1 MPPDSHE
8 SDQDLVH
15 QTISKLRQAAEIEQ
29 HFMCMYLYGATSI
42 QKRYVNN
49 QQLSPSPAQLEITR
63 RWANVLYGVA
73 RQEMEHLALVNN
85 LLRSIGGAPYFGCPH
100 VSTKPLALFHLGAH
114 PSRSEPGTVFAP
126 SASLTGHQCDSLKP
140 IPHHFELTEFDL
152 DAARRWTCMEA
163 PDCRALSSYDDGS
176 HFAAW
181 CFTKKGATGRLS
193 DADEI
198 EPGTIEE
205 LYTEIEG
212 LFRRLPAGAFV
223 TDSEAQVAI
232 QQQYAIYVFPVTDHA
247 SAMQAMSL
255 ITEQGEGITGFSS
268 YPSHYRMFYDIVR
281 EWERN
286 GPMTAAWPVAKN
298 PDGCEIKVDY
308 TKRMFALFNEAYE
321 TLLIMLTGLYATTKQ
336 NPDGYPYFAP
346 ALGSQVFAP
355 YMTLVIRSLA
365 EVLVQLRASE
375 DDRGM
380 PQRVGPGF
388 MISDNINAELRN
400 PYLDSHNGLAGSILK
415 PMFADID
422 EITRRVESFS
432 LKLRELIDSG
442 ITPPVVDA
450 ELSEWAQDRLKYI
463 QTNSERIAVNLRR
476 IYQQNVFS
484 MLQTKGY

>member
-29 HFMCMYLYGATSI
+29 HFMCMYLYGASSI

-49 QQLSPSPAQLEITR
+49 QQLSLSPTHLEITR
-63 RWANVLYGVA
+63 RWANALYGVA

-100 VSTKPLALFHLGAH
+100 VSTKPLASFHLGAH
-114 PSRSEPGTVFAP
+114 PSRSEPGIVFAP

-140 IPHHFELTEFDL
+140 IPHDFELTMFDL

-223 TDSEAQVAI
+223 TDSKAQVTI

-247 SAMQAMSL
+247 TAMQAMRL

-286 GPMTAAWPVAKN
+286 DPITAAWPVAKN
-298 PDGCEIKVDY
+298 PDGREIQVDY
-308 TKRMFALFNEAYE
+308 TKRLFALFNEAYE

-388 MISDNINAELRN
+388 MISDNINAELRD
-400 PYLDSHNGLAGSILK
+400 PYLDSDRGLAGSTLK

-432 LKLRELIDSG
+432 QKLRELIDSG
-442 ITPPVVDA
+442 ITPPVVEP
-450 ELSEWAQDRLKYI
+450 ELSEWAQDRLEYI
-463 QTNSERIAVNLRR
+463 QTNSERIAANLRR
-476 IYQQNVFS
+476 IYQQNIFP
-484 MLQTKGY
+484 MLRTVGY